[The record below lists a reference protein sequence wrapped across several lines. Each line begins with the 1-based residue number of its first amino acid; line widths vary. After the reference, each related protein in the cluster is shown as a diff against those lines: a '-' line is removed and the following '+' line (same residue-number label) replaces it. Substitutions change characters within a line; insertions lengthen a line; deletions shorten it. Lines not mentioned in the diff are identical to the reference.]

1 MNHKNAKQF
10 NDTMFCDDCNQ
21 CWDVNDLHPPE
32 CVSPLTSP
40 LTIVEVAVRVA
51 AVAAIIFILFF
62 CCISIS
68 ILKDFHEANH

>member
-51 AVAAIIFILFF
+51 AVAAVIFILFSAAYLF
-62 CCISIS
+62 LS
-68 ILKDFHEANH
+68 